1 MESLEANTIL
11 IADDEAS
18 LRFFLYEE
26 LEQQGYKVYT
36 AADGQEALTLLQQ
49 ISVDVAIID
58 LQMPGLNGLELMAAV
73 QSLPD
78 SPELIMLTAHATLEI
93 SIQAMRRGSSD
104 FLLKPCDI
112 DELLGSIE
120 QAMARR
126 RQKLQQKMAARL
138 LADSLGL
145 RETPQSGGEVE
156 KATSR
161 HSSSPVSPARL
172 EARGLTLDME
182 AMTVVKQ
189 GQPLSLTPT
198 EFRLLVTLM
207 KRPNHPHT
215 FQELAEVTHNQWVE
229 ASQARD
235 LLKSHLGRLRR
246 KLGHA
251 SDGKAYIVNAHGVG
265 YKFVNDE
272 ATGGGKN

>member
-1 MESLEANTIL
+1 
-11 IADDEAS
+11 
-18 LRFFLYEE
+18 
-26 LEQQGYKVYT
+26 
-36 AADGQEALTLLQQ
+36 
-49 ISVDVAIID
+49 
-58 LQMPGLNGLELMAAV
+58 MPGLDGLELMAAV

-112 DELLGSIE
+112 DELLRSIE

-126 RQKLQQKMAARL
+126 RQKLQQKMAAHL

-145 RETPQSGGEVE
+145 REGPQPDSEME
-156 KATSR
+156 KTTSR
-161 HSSSPVSPARL
+161 YPSPTVSPARL
-172 EARGLTLDME
+172 EARGLTLDIE

-189 GQPLSLTPT
+189 GQPLALTPT

-215 FQELAEVTHNQWVE
+215 FQELAEVTHSQQVE
-229 ASQARD
+229 ASHARD
-235 LLKSHLGRLRR
+235 LLKSHIGRLRR

-251 SDGKAYIVNAHGVG
+251 ADGKAYIINVHGVG
-265 YKFVNDE
+265 HKFVNEETTRGDQ
-272 ATGGGKN
+272 N

>member
-1 MESLEANTIL
+1 
-11 IADDEAS
+11 
-18 LRFFLYEE
+18 
-26 LEQQGYKVYT
+26 
-36 AADGQEALTLLQQ
+36 
-49 ISVDVAIID
+49 VAIID
-58 LQMPGLNGLELMAAV
+58 LQMPGLNGLELMAALR
-73 QSLPD
+73 SLPD

-120 QAMARR
+120 QAMVRR

-145 RETPQSGGEVE
+145 KEVPPPGSEVE
-156 KATSR
+156 KTAA
-161 HSSSPVSPARL
+161 HHLSPTPSPARL

-182 AMTVVKQ
+182 AMTVVKED
-189 GQPLSLTPT
+189 QPLSLTPT

-207 KRPNHPHT
+207 KRPSHPHT
-215 FQELAEVTHNQWVE
+215 FQELAEVTHSQRVD

-235 LLKSHLGRLRR
+235 LLKSHIGRLRQ
-246 KLGHA
+246 KLGQA
-251 SDGKAYIVNAHGVG
+251 SDGKAYIINVHGVG
-265 YKFVNDE
+265 YKFVSDE
-272 ATGGGKN
+272 M